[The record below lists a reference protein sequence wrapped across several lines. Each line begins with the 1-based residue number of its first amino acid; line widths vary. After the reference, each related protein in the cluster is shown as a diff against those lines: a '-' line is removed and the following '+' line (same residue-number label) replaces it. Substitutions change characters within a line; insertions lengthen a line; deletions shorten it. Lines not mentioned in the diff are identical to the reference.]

1 MEAMRRKVAHGCRHG
16 RSARGAALLLAVL
29 VVPAL
34 AQAPAPLP
42 DGDAARLVGAPWE
55 FSNADRDRV
64 CDVVFRS
71 ERAGPGFKV
80 EFDSAC
86 GDLFPIVK
94 DIAAWRFADNDLLRL
109 IDRNGKTLIE
119 FGEVET
125 GVFEAPTPGV
135 GLLFLQ
141 APGAD
146 GPPPRTADDVA
157 GDWVMMRGGQPVC
170 TLTLDGNPAGER
182 YPLRLRPGCDP
193 AIAQQGFAT
202 WTLVQGELLL
212 APARGAPWRFEEV
225 DAANFKRV
233 PEGGDPIALQRP

>member
-1 MEAMRRKVAHGCRHG
+1 MRRKGAHGCRHG
-16 RSARGAALLLAVL
+16 RSVCGAALLVGAL
-29 VVPAL
+29 VAAAS
-34 AQAPAPLP
+34 AQNPESLS
-42 DGDAARLVGAPWE
+42 GSDAARLVGAPWE

-64 CDVVFRS
+64 CDVVFKS

-141 APGAD
+141 APGTA
-146 GPPPRTADDVA
+146 GPPPRSADDMF
-157 GDWVMMRGGQPVC
+157 GDWVVTRAGVPVC
-170 TLTLDGNPAGER
+170 TLTLDSNAADGR
-182 YPLRLRPGCDP
+182 YPVRLRPGCDP
-193 AIAQQGFAT
+193 AIAQQGFT
-202 WTLVQGELLL
+202 SWTMEQGELLL

-233 PEGGDPIALQRP
+233 PEGANPIALQRP